1 MARQRCFI
9 GLGSNIGD
17 GPDTIRKA
25 LTRLGEDPE
34 IEVIRASSLYRSAP
48 WGRTDQ
54 PDFTNA
60 VAELAT
66 TLSAP
71 ELLQRLLQLEGELG
85 RSRDTGHW
93 GPRLI
98 DVDLLVFA
106 DQVFSTAELTLPH
119 PRMHQRAF
127 VLLPLLELEPEFE
140 IPGVGNARDFLVS
153 LEPQQIEKIIQGNQ

>member
-1 MARQRCFI
+1 MVRQRCFI

-17 GPDTIRKA
+17 GPGIILQA
-25 LTRLGEDPE
+25 LARLGADPA
-34 IEVIRASSLYRSAP
+34 IEVMRTSSLYRTAA

-66 TLSAP
+66 TLSAT
-71 ELLQRLLQLEGELG
+71 ELLHKLLQLEADLG
-85 RSRDTGHW
+85 RNRDTGHW

-98 DVDLLVFA
+98 DLDLLTFA
-106 DQVFSTAELTLPH
+106 DEIIRTQELTLPH

-127 VLLPLLELEPEFE
+127 VLVPLLELEPEFA
-140 IPGVGNARDFLVS
+140 IPESGSARDCLDP
-153 LEPQQIEKIIQGNQ
+153 LEFQQITKIP